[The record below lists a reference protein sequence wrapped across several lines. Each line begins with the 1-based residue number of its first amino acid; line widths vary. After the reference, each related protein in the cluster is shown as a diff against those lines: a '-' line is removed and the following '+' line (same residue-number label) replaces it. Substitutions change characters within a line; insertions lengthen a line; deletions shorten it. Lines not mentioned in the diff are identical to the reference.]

1 MLGVYATFA
10 QDYMAMPVVCGR
22 KTEGEKFPGA
32 VATYCIEAMMQDRKA
47 LQAGTSHFL
56 GQNFAKASNIKYL
69 SESGA
74 QEYAW
79 TTSWGVSTRL
89 IGGMVMTHSDD
100 DGLVLPPRLAPLH
113 VVILPV
119 LHKEEERANVLAYC
133 DNLRKELEEKAYCGR
148 PVKVSIDARDLRGG
162 EKMWGWVKKGVPL
175 RVEVGP
181 RDIAS
186 DSLFVARRDTGEK
199 KSVARAEFVGNI
211 AALLQEMQD
220 NLFARAKKY
229 RDENTTEISS
239 KDDFYAYFTP
249 KNEKK
254 PEIHGG
260 FAVADYDG
268 SEEVEDMLRRDLRVT
283 VRCIPLEGGEPK
295 GEKCIFTGRPA
306 KYRAIFAKS
315 Y

>member
-1 MLGVYATFA
+1 
-10 QDYMAMPVVCGR
+10 
-22 KTEGEKFPGA
+22 
-32 VATYCIEAMMQDRKA
+32 
-47 LQAGTSHFL
+47 
-56 GQNFAKASNIKYL
+56 
-69 SESGA
+69 
-74 QEYAW
+74 
-79 TTSWGVSTRL
+79 
-89 IGGMVMTHSDD
+89 
-100 DGLVLPPRLAPLH
+100 
-113 VVILPV
+113 
-119 LHKEEERANVLAYC
+119 
-133 DNLRKELEEKAYCGR
+133 
-148 PVKVSIDARDLRGG
+148 
-162 EKMWGWVKKGVPL
+162 
-175 RVEVGP
+175 
-181 RDIAS
+181 
-186 DSLFVARRDTGEK
+186 
-199 KSVARAEFVGNI
+199 
-211 AALLQEMQD
+211 MQD